1 MPIRPDRPSN
11 EFKVSRNEDEYFL
24 KLDAELIKA
33 HRERL
38 DSERQRQERTQHF
51 MKCPRC
57 GGALVETKHGHVIVD
72 VCSDCKG
79 TWLDAG
85 ELDMIAHVEES
96 QVGTFLTDLLRGLRN
111 K

>member
-1 MPIRPDRPSN
+1 MTNRPDRPSS
-11 EFKVSRNEDEYFL
+11 EVKLSRNEDEYFL

-38 DSERQRQERTQHF
+38 DAERRKAERQQHF

-57 GGALVETKHGHVIVD
+57 GGSLKETRHGHVTLD
-72 VCSDCKG
+72 VCTDCKG

-85 ELDMIAHVEES
+85 ELEMIEHVEES
-96 QVGTFLTDLLRGLRN
+96 HVGTFLHDLLKGLRD